1 MTYTRKQVVT
11 SVSIVYLILVAAL
24 SGYAS
29 TRTDRLSIPISNGLS
44 YATTVLPVVAGL
56 LLEGGYDLT
65 RARERRQRLP
75 RSQTPRAPLVIV
87 ANTLIFIYSTVVI
100 TLMGTHAAPPSGLDC
115 GLRESWTAMYSHK
128 RVERIKTIQDVFN
141 CCGLKNSRD
150 MAWPFPDKTHTPR
163 SCEETFGRTNGC
175 LGQWKAE
182 EQRVAGI
189 QMAVVALVFLWQF
202 AIIAIP
208 TKRESWLHRVV
219 PDRVSRMIADEEHGN
234 GGSQRAIDYL
244 PDFGRYSD
252 RVAEE
257 ASDGEAENG
266 TPRAIEG
273 GAQRVKN
280 ALPGVNSERHEEQ
293 PTVENE
299 WAAS

>member
-1 MTYTRKQVVT
+1 
-11 SVSIVYLILVAAL
+11 
-24 SGYAS
+24 
-29 TRTDRLSIPISNGLS
+29 
-44 YATTVLPVVAGL
+44 
-56 LLEGGYDLT
+56 
-65 RARERRQRLP
+65 
-75 RSQTPRAPLVIV
+75 
-87 ANTLIFIYSTVVI
+87 
-100 TLMGTHAAPPSGLDC
+100 
-115 GLRESWTAMYSHK
+115 MYSHK

-189 QMAVVALVFLWQF
+189 QMAVVALVFLWQVRPTSHSRITIMGPDASQF